1 MKQRIFMYLFI
12 FTLLLVIFQFVNSK
26 NIIEDY
32 DMKLSNSIERNDKL
46 MDSIRILEDNYVSET
61 YTFKFDTNEDAM
73 IYWEKQGFR
82 ISEFVPFI
90 KDELISLNI
99 YDTEDHPLVPFAS
112 MTGEK
117 MRIDQIRML
126 NHKWI
131 IISFTDGKYWGEML
145 LEYTIENKEHLK
157 FREIGSTLYQP

>member
-32 DMKLSNSIERNDKL
+32 DQKLTNSMEENTQLK
-46 MDSIRILEDNYVSET
+46 DSIRMIADDKASDI
-61 YTFKFDTNEDAM
+61 YTFRFDTNDDAM
-73 IYWEKQGFR
+73 THWEKKGFR
-82 ISEFVPFI
+82 ISEFVPLI
-90 KDELISLNI
+90 KDGLMSLNE
-99 YDTEDHPLVPFAS
+99 YETEDHPLVPFAS
-112 MTGEK
+112 MSGNK

-131 IISFTDGKYWGEML
+131 IISFTDGTYWGEML
-145 LEYTIENKEHLK
+145 LNYDMNNGNVTFKEL
-157 FREIGSTLYQP
+157 SSLLYQP